1 MTILIKKPFLLS
13 GLMLFVLPIT
23 MFAQRINPQE
33 LQPISDFKN
42 FPAGATYQNAKLN
55 PSERASNLI
64 SYLSFEQKLSFTGGY
79 LGFCFPGIKNLGI
92 RPVIMADASQG
103 IRLESIA
110 SEKEVSTSFPSMI
123 ALAAT
128 FNPSLAGRFGTAI
141 GEECKQH
148 GVDILLGPGINMQRL
163 SEGGRNYEYLGED
176 PLLTT
181 KIAVPYVKGLQSK
194 GIVATAKHFICND
207 VEFIR
212 HIVSSDVDERTLREF
227 YLPPWKALIQEA
239 GIKAIMTG
247 NNLVNSI
254 PNSMHQPLLQDV
266 LRDEYGFKGVVMTD
280 WQNTNYFPSLQYL
293 ASTSG
298 LSLLMPENKTFA
310 DYIKSYLI
318 LQPNQKPKIEK
329 QLDEMIFANLC
340 TFFGA
345 GIYDRNPVDK
355 TMLSKIAEHKIIAQK
370 TAEEAICLLKNENNI
385 LPISRN
391 KKILLAGKPEI
402 FTGEGAAFVAGFDHV
417 DFATA
422 LKKEYGKQLTVAENP
437 TDEQVKNADVVIYRL
452 SKDAGEGYDIPF
464 EGPDAAHND
473 IKNICKLN
481 SNVIVLI
488 SSANGLELP
497 WLNDVKGVL
506 WTFMLGQE
514 RGTALSR
521 IISGKVSPSGKLPF
535 TLEKSFQDS
544 PDPDFNFLGGKPYW
558 KGANSYYK
566 EYWKGTTPGATSG
579 ISNYVQPR
587 QLVHMPYSEGVFV
600 GYRWYEKYN
609 KPIQFPFGYGLSY
622 TKFSMSDLT
631 FSSDK
636 MKEKDS
642 IQISVTIK
650 NTGKMYGA
658 EVVQLYVSD
667 LNTKIQRPVKELKAF
682 EKVFLKPGE
691 QRNIIFNVS
700 KQDLLAYWSNENH
713 KWEIQDGS
721 YQILVGSS
729 SATIELK
736 KDFIYGSNQ

>member
-1 MTILIKKPFLLS
+1 MRNLHRKLVLLS
-13 GLMLFVLPIT
+13 GVILFILPVT
-23 MFAQRINPQE
+23 LFAQRINPQE
-33 LQPISDFKN
+33 LQPLSQFN
-42 FPAGATYQNAKLN
+42 GFPKGAVYQNPKLK
-55 PSERASNLI
+55 PAERARNLI
-64 SYLSFEQKLSFTGGY
+64 SFLSFEQKMSFTGGY

-110 SEKEVSTSFPSMI
+110 SEKEVSTSFPSMQ

-128 FNPSLAGRFGTAI
+128 FNPALAGRFGTAI

-181 KIAVPYVKGLQSK
+181 KIAVPYVKGLQS
-194 GIVATAKHFICND
+194 GGVIATAKHFICND

-239 GIKAIMTG
+239 DLKAIMSG

-254 PNSMHQPLLQDV
+254 PNSMHKPLIQDI
-266 LRDEYGFKGVVMTD
+266 LRDEYGFKGIAMTD

-293 ASTSG
+293 ATTSG
-298 LSLLMPENKTFA
+298 LSLMMPENNTFA
-310 DYIKSYLI
+310 DYIKTYLI
-318 LQPNQKPKIEK
+318 LHPNQKPKIEK
-329 QLDEMIFANLC
+329 ELDEMIFANLS
-340 TFFGA
+340 TFFAA

-355 TMLSKIAEHKIIAQK
+355 GMLGKIAEHKIIAQK
-370 TAEEAICLLKNENNI
+370 TAEEAICLLKNENQI
-385 LPISRN
+385 LPIARN
-391 KKILLAGKPEI
+391 KKILLTGKPEI
-402 FTGEGAAFVAGFDHV
+402 FTGEGAGYVAGFDHI
-417 DFATA
+417 DFSTA
-422 LKKEYGKQLTVAENP
+422 LKQVYGKQLIVTEKP
-437 TDEQVKNADVVIYRL
+437 TDEQIKNADAVIFRL

-464 EGPDAAHND
+464 TGPDSAHNA
-473 IKNICKLN
+473 IKNLCKLN
-481 SNVIVLI
+481 PNVIVLI

-497 WLNDVKGVL
+497 WLNDVKGIL

-514 RGTALSR
+514 RGTALSN

-566 EYWKGTTPGATSG
+566 EYWKATNPKATSE
-579 ISNYVQPR
+579 ISKFVQPN

-622 TKFSMSDLT
+622 TQFNMSDLT

-636 MKEKDS
+636 IKERDS
-642 IQISVTIK
+642 IQIAVTVK

-667 LNTKIQRPVKELKAF
+667 LNTKIQRPIKELKAF

-691 QRNIIFNVS
+691 QRKINFNIS
-700 KQDLLAYWSNENH
+700 KQDLLAYWSNEKH
-713 KWEIQDGS
+713 KWEIQEGS
-721 YQILVGSS
+721 HQILIGNS
-729 SATIELK
+729 SANIQLK
-736 KDFIYGSNQ
+736 KDLLYSSNQ